1 MIFSRLVVLKFNFNL
16 VSSFLGSEPEPGP
29 GKGVFGGI
37 NKMTL
42 LDRDFPADLQSACI
56 SFSGETVL
64 TKAVRSSLR
73 RLFDINIKYKEQSRE
88 LAIVSEKLTRLQSA
102 VQSLKRSQDL
112 LDSALDFSM
121 QKEAF
126 FLEAEKRPSSSWK
139 VG

>member
-1 MIFSRLVVLKFNFNL
+1 
-16 VSSFLGSEPEPGP
+16 
-29 GKGVFGGI
+29 
-37 NKMTL
+37 MTL
-42 LDRDFPADLQSACI
+42 LDRDFPADLRSACI

-64 TKAVRSSLR
+64 IKAVRSSLR

-126 FLEAEKRPSSSWK
+126 FLEAEKRPSSCWK